1 MERNVGENYENGE
14 VTGLTVD
21 ELNDGTESA
30 YFKRVHTAYWVD
42 DDPFLICTRCEAE
55 INKNNSL
62 GAKNHTNYCPCCGSY
77 MKGRLSN
84 DSK

>member
-1 MERNVGENYENGE
+1 MKRIVGVNYENGE
-14 VTGLTVD
+14 VSGLTVTG
-21 ELNDGTESA
+21 LKDGTGSA
-30 YFKRVHTAYWVD
+30 YFKRVHTAYRVE

-62 GAKNHTNYCPCCGSY
+62 GAKNHSNYCPCCGSC
-77 MKGRLSN
+77 MVERLEN